1 MLGNSW
7 YGTRGSFRIILERF
21 LPHLFLNED
30 KELAFTIPVGGGIII
45 GIAAGLIY
53 EYITNKMKDDPATQK
68 RGDIMDWLEFLILAF
83 LNIAW
88 ILFFLFDK

>member
-1 MLGNSW
+1 MLFYNEEGDNMIILPGRGRFGCW
-7 YGTRGSFRIILERF
+7 AIAGMGLGGSFRIILERF

-53 EYITNKMKDDPATQK
+53 EYITTIHNLSPSK
-68 RGDIMDWLEFLILAF
+68 I
-83 LNIAW
+83 
-88 ILFFLFDK
+88 